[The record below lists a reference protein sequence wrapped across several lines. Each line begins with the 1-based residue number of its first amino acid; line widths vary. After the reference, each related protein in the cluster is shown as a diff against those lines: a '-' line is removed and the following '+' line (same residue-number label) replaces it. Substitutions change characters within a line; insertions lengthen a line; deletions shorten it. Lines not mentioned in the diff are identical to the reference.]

1 MKLIYKH
8 ISHCATALLL
18 TMAQAAVPAALAL
31 ALTLLAPGLTSCRK
45 VTVDPTP
52 QDGKYEIAFD
62 NVTTKAVITDANLT
76 SFKVWGET
84 TEGAAD
90 VFNGAEV
97 TGSTPDATGKMTSW
111 SYYTDEADAKYWEE
125 NKTYDFFAVASSA
138 NATVSYSDG
147 VFKVPYAMYASI
159 DGEVSAEDEV
169 NDLIIATASVTT
181 ETITS
186 QPNPVHLNFSHAL
199 AKVNFQ
205 IAKDLSNSAGKVVLT
220 SVSLNYVPTR
230 GTYQYVFEN
239 EGTWSFST
247 ASSDYVNIKAS
258 ESVELDSYDTGVLEY
273 VDVMSDL
280 IMIPQNPRNLQI
292 ALVYDYYVKGADD
305 TWAIAEEAITLD
317 KFLPTG
323 MWEAAKTYTY
333 KLKLSPIDN
342 NITFNS
348 PTVEKW
354 GTSDPKASIIIQ

>member
-1 MKLIYKH
+1 MKRIYKY
-8 ISHCATALLL
+8 IT
-18 TMAQAAVPAALAL
+18 ALAL
-31 ALTLLAPGLTSCRK
+31 ALTLLASLSGCRK

-52 QDGKYEIAFD
+52 QDGKYAIAFD
-62 NVTTKAVITDANLT
+62 EVTTKAVITDANLA

-84 TEGAAD
+84 TEDAAD
-90 VFNGAEV
+90 VFNGVEV
-97 TGSTPDATGKMTSW
+97 QGSAPDATGKMTVW

-125 NKTYDFFAVASSA
+125 NKTYNFFAVASSA
-138 NATVSYSDG
+138 DVTVSYSDG
-147 VFKVPYAMYASI
+147 IFEVPYKMYASSS
-159 DGEVSAEDEV
+159 GEVSADAEI
-169 NDLIIATASVTT
+169 NDLVVATASVTT

-186 QPNPVHLNFSHAL
+186 QPDPVQLNFSHAL

-205 IAKDLSNSAGKVVLT
+205 IAKDLANSAGKVVLT
-220 SVSLNYVPTR
+220 SVSLNYVPTK
-230 GTYQYVFEN
+230 GSYQYVFDN
-239 EGTWSFST
+239 VGSWSFST
-247 ASSDYVNIKAS
+247 ASDDYVNIKAPA
-258 ESVELDSYDTGVLEY
+258 SVELDSQDTQALKY

-305 TWAIAEEAITLD
+305 WVIAEEAITLD

-348 PTVEKW
+348 PTVENW